1 MREAEGVANLWR
13 VTRNVP
19 GIEVLSTDDLLVYDV
34 LKYSWVVIER
44 GAIEDLAGPGWF
56 DAVNE
61 AYGLEAPEE
70 VQSIETTPTQ
80 A

>member
-1 MREAEGVANLWR
+1 MRDAEGVANLWR

-19 GIEVLSTDDLLVYDV
+19 GIEILSTDEIVAYDI

-44 GAIEDLAGPGWF
+44 GAVEALAGPGWF

-61 AYGLEAPEE
+61 AYGLDDPEE
-70 VQSIETTPTQ
+70 VQAIETTPTQ

>member
-70 VQSIETTPTQ
+70 VQSIETTTTQ

>member
-1 MREAEGVANLWR
+1 M
-13 VTRNVP
+13 
-19 GIEVLSTDDLLVYDV
+19 EVLSTEEVVAYDI

-44 GAIEDLAGPGWF
+44 GAIEALAGPGWF

-70 VQSIETTPTQ
+70 VPAIESAPTQ
-80 A
+80 I